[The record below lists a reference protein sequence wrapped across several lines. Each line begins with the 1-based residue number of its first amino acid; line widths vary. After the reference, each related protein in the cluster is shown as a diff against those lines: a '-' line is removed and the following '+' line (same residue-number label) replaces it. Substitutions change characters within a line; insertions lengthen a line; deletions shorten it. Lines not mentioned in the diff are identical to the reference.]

1 MNFLRLL
8 RSESAID
15 LRRMFAMAVI
25 AGLSNAM
32 VLAIINAAADPS
44 AQSKGTSRLAIMFI
58 TVLVVYSISQ
68 RYLMFEASK
77 EIERIIHRVRSR
89 LTAAVRDSEL
99 AEIERIGRTR
109 IYNAIS
115 KEIQALA
122 QNTTTL
128 VAVSQ
133 MSLLVVFATFYL
145 LVLSP
150 IAFAIALV
158 FMSIAVTIYL
168 GRLRVVNQAIQDS
181 FGAEYGLHELLE
193 GILEGFKEVKLN
205 ALRSQQISD
214 DLLEASLDA
223 AESRVTAQSEL
234 TRNYVFTQ
242 NVFFLLLATMVFVLP
257 LLTDV
262 GSQTIVKLT
271 TAILFVTSAI
281 AGVVSSVPIFI
292 NANASSGNI
301 MTLQKVIGAPPRL
314 LSETARVAVA
324 PTSFETIAIRD
335 VTFSYGETGGA
346 GFRVGPFDVTFNA
359 GETVFISGGNGSGK
373 STFMRLL
380 TSLYWPKDGYLAIDG
395 EPVTHDN
402 VEVYRALFSAVFSE
416 YHLFKRLYGVAPDAL
431 GEIPEL
437 LRLFEIEDKIIL
449 TDGNFSTV
457 ELSAGQRKRLALI
470 VALLERRPICV
481 LDEWAADQDPLF
493 RRKFYEE
500 LLPVF
505 KARGMTII
513 AVSHDDRYFHLADR
527 RLHMEEGRIVSDR
540 RRDQL

>member
-1 MNFLRLL
+1 MEFLRLL

-15 LRRMFAMAVI
+15 LRRMIGMAII

-32 VLAIINAAADPS
+32 VLAVINAAATP
-44 AQSKGTSRLAIMFI
+44 GTQTSGKARLAVMFV
-58 TVLVVYSISQ
+58 TVLIAYSISQ

-99 AEIERIGRTR
+99 PQIEHIGRTR
-109 IYNAIS
+109 IFNAIS

-122 QNTTTL
+122 QNTNTL

-133 MSLLVVFATFYL
+133 MSLLVVFATLYL

-150 IAFAIALV
+150 TAFVIAIV
-158 FMSIAVTIYL
+158 FMSLAVTIYL
-168 GRLRVVNQAIQDS
+168 GRLKVVNNAIQTS
-181 FGAEYGLHELLE
+181 LGAEYGLHELLE
-193 GILEGFKEVKLN
+193 GILDGFKEVKLN
-205 ALRSQQISD
+205 ATRSQQISD

-242 NVFFLLLATMVFVLP
+242 NVFFLLLATMVFVVP
-257 LLTDV
+257 QLTDIA
-262 GSQTIVKLT
+262 SNTIVKLT

-281 AGVVSSVPIFI
+281 AGVVSSVPVFI
-292 NANASSGNI
+292 NANASAGNI
-301 MTLQKVIGAPPRL
+301 MKLQQAIGAPPRL
-314 LSETARVAVA
+314 LSESTRIAVA
-324 PTSFETIAIRD
+324 PTMFGRIEVREVSFA
-335 VTFSYGETGGA
+335 YGGSEEP
-346 GFRVGPFDVTFNA
+346 GFRVGPFSATFTA

-380 TSLYWPKDGYLAIDG
+380 TSLYWPKDGYIAVDG
-395 EPVTHDN
+395 QPVTHED
-402 VEVYRALFSAVFSE
+402 VESYRALFTAVFSE
-416 YHLFKRLYGVAPDAL
+416 YHLFKKLYGVAPEAL
-431 GEIPEL
+431 VEIPDL
-437 LRLFEIEDKIIL
+437 LKLFEIEDKTELI
-449 TDGNFSTV
+449 DGTFTTV
-457 ELSAGQRKRLALI
+457 NLSAGQRKRVALI

-500 LLPVF
+500 LLPLF

-513 AVSHDDRYFHLADR
+513 AVSHDDRYFDCADR
-527 RLHMEEGRIVSDR
+527 RLHMEEGRIVRDIR
-540 RRDQL
+540 RGEA

>member
-1 MNFLRLL
+1 MEFLRLL

-15 LRRMFAMAVI
+15 LRRLLGMAVI

-32 VLAIINAAADPS
+32 VLAVINAAADPNTQAS
-44 AQSKGTSRLAIMFI
+44 GTTRYAIMFI
-58 TVLVVYSISQ
+58 TVLVIYSISQ

-99 AEIERIGRTR
+99 ADIEHIGRTR

-122 QNTTTL
+122 QNTNTL

-133 MSLLVVFATFYL
+133 MSLLVVFATLYL

-150 IAFAIALV
+150 TAFVIAIV
-158 FMSIAVTIYL
+158 FMSIAVAIYL
-168 GRLRVVNQAIQDS
+168 ARLKIVNRAIQDS
-181 FGAEYGLHELLE
+181 IGAEFGLHELLE

-242 NVFFLLLATMVFVLP
+242 NVFFLLLATMVFLVP
-257 LLTDV
+257 LLTDI

-292 NANASSGNI
+292 NANASAGNI
-301 MTLQKVIGAPPRL
+301 MALQKAIGAPPRL
-314 LSETARVAVA
+314 LSDIARTTVAAPSFRRVTVDHVA
-324 PTSFETIAIRD
+324 FH
-335 VTFSYGETGGA
+335 YGDGGV
-346 GFRVGPFDVTFNA
+346 GFRVGPFNVTFNA

-373 STFMRLL
+373 STFMRLF
-380 TSLYWPKDGYLAIDG
+380 TSLYWPNEGHIAVDGQ
-395 EPVTHDN
+395 PVTRDN
-402 VEVYRALFSAVFSE
+402 VEAYRALFTAVFSE
-416 YHLFKRLYGVAPDAL
+416 YHLFTRLYGVAPEAVD
-431 GEIPEL
+431 EIPEL
-437 LRLFEIEDKIIL
+437 LKLFEIEDKITL
-449 TDGNFSTV
+449 KDGAFSTV
-457 ELSAGQRKRLALI
+457 DLSAGQRKRVALI

-500 LLPVF
+500 LLPMF
-505 KARGMTII
+505 KARGMTIV
-513 AVSHDDRYFHLADR
+513 AVSHDDRYFHVADR
-527 RLHMEEGRIVSDR
+527 RLHMEEGRIVSDLR
-540 RRDQL
+540 RGES

>member
-15 LRRMFAMAVI
+15 LKRLFAAAVI

-32 VLAIINAAADPS
+32 VLAVVNAAADPS
-44 AQSKGTSRLAIMFI
+44 AQAKGAGRLAIMFI
-58 TVLVVYSISQ
+58 VVLIVYSISQ

-77 EIERIIHRVRSR
+77 EVERIIHRVRSR

-122 QNTTTL
+122 QNTNTL

-133 MSLLVVFATFYL
+133 MSLLVVFATLYL

-150 IAFAIALV
+150 TAFVIAII
-158 FMSIAVTIYL
+158 FMSIAVAMYL
-168 GRLRVVNQAIQDS
+168 GRLKVVNKAIQDS
-181 FGAEYGLHELLE
+181 IVAEFGLHDLLE

-242 NVFFLLLATMVFVLP
+242 NVFFLLLATMVFVVP
-257 LLTDV
+257 LFSDI
-262 GSQTIVKLT
+262 GNQTIVKLT

-292 NANASSGNI
+292 NANASAANI
-301 MTLQKVIGAPPRL
+301 MDLQRAIGAPPRL
-314 LSETARVAVA
+314 LSETARTPATAPSFRRITIDNVAF
-324 PTSFETIAIRD
+324 T
-335 VTFSYGETGGA
+335 YGDGG
-346 GFRVGPFDVTFNA
+346 GSSFRVGPFNVTFDV

-380 TSLYWPKDGYLAIDG
+380 TSLYWPKEGQITIDG
-395 EPVTHDN
+395 APVTHDN
-402 VEVYRALFSAVFSE
+402 VETYRALFAAVFSE
-416 YHLFKRLYGVAPDAL
+416 YHLFKRLYGVAPGAL
-431 GEIPEL
+431 DEIPEL
-437 LRLFEIEDKIIL
+437 LKLFEIEDK
-449 TDGNFSTV
+449 TAFSEGTFSTV
-457 ELSAGQRKRLALI
+457 DLSAGQRKRVALI

-500 LLPVF
+500 LLPMF
-505 KARGMTII
+505 KARGMTVI
-513 AVSHDDRYFHLADR
+513 AVSHDDRYFHVADR
-527 RLHMEEGRIVSDR
+527 HLHMEEGRIVSDL
-540 RRDQL
+540 RRDES